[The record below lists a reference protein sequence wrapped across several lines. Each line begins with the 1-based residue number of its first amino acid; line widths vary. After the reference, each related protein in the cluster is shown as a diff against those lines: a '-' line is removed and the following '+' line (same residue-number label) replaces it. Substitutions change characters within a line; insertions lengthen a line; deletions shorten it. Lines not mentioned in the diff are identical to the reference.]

1 MIPRIKCLWA
11 VDKIVATLDKDE
23 FEFFLLVLLEEIY
36 RAESDPRVYTVIKKM
51 SAIKKFENAENDKF
65 KEKQEWHLKNLNNTL
80 ANSS

>member
-23 FEFFLLVLLEEIY
+23 FKFFLLVLLEEIY

-51 SAIKKFENAENDKF
+51 SAITKFENAENDKF
-65 KEKQEWHLKNLNNTL
+65 KEKQEWHLKNLNHTL

>member
-23 FEFFLLVLLEEIY
+23 FKFFLLVLLEEIY

-51 SAIKKFENAENDKF
+51 SAIQKFDNAENDKF
-65 KEKQEWHLKNLNNTL
+65 KEKQE
-80 ANSS
+80 